1 MFGYAPRL
9 PVVRDPQDGFALTKS
24 VQETVKQNLKNLVL
38 TSPGERIMDPSFGVG
53 VRAWL
58 FQQNTPTTRDQI
70 REEVFFQTEK
80 YMPFVTINEVQFGE
94 DAEAPEKLYI
104 QIEYSIAGL
113 NAVDILQLSVVL

>member
-9 PVVRDPQDGFALTKS
+9 PIARDPQDGFALTKS

-53 VRAWL
+53 IRAWL
-58 FQQNTPTTRDQI
+58 FQQNTPTMRDQI

>member
-53 VRAWL
+53 IRAWL
-58 FQQNTPTTRDQI
+58 FQQSTPTMRDQI
-70 REEVFFQTEK
+70 REEIFFQTDK
-80 YMPFVTINEVQFGE
+80 YMPFVTINEVRFGE
-94 DAEAPEKLYI
+94 DEELPEKLYI

>member
-53 VRAWL
+53 IRAWL
-58 FQQNTPTTRDQI
+58 FQQSTPTMRDQI
-70 REEVFFQTEK
+70 REEIFFQTDK
-80 YMPFVTINEVQFGE
+80 YMPFVTINEVRFGE
-94 DAEAPEKLYI
+94 DEQLPEKLYI